1 MAQYQICISLPQC
14 ADGRRDVDAERGDGE
29 VEEDEAEGEDGLK
42 GTRVN
47 SNSDLFTTHNMKTWQ
62 YLEAVP
68 APLVAPKDDGVGG
81 EGEHDRHHAHR
92 GQRDGQR
99 VPHLPL
105 GGLHYRGGFE

>member
-47 SNSDLFTTHNMKTWQ
+47 SNSVWLDLLELIHNLQ
-62 YLEAVP
+62 YENLAVP
-68 APLVAPKDDGVGG
+68 RSRASAARCAPG
-81 EGEHDRHHAHR
+81 
-92 GQRDGQR
+92 
-99 VPHLPL
+99 
-105 GGLHYRGGFE
+105 